1 MEQALYQA
9 AILTFEEL
17 GFVFPVRR
25 DDDEAKIN
33 DAQSIS
39 SAVAFN
45 GEFSGTLVLQVEREV
60 LPAIASNMLGE
71 DAPFEEAMLRDV
83 LGEITNVICGNTL
96 PEIGGKAAIFQL
108 DAPQITERSSRAENP
123 SATAKL
129 DLEEGRA
136 DILLYLN

>member
-1 MEQALYQA
+1 MDQALYQA

-25 DDDEAKIN
+25 DDGAKID
-33 DAQSIS
+33 DAQSL
-39 SAVAFN
+39 SAVVAFH
-45 GEFSGTLVLQVEREV
+45 GEFGGILVLQVEREV

-108 DAPQITERSSRAENP
+108 DAPQITERSKLAENP
-123 SATAKL
+123 TATAKL

-136 DILLYLN
+136 DVLLYLN